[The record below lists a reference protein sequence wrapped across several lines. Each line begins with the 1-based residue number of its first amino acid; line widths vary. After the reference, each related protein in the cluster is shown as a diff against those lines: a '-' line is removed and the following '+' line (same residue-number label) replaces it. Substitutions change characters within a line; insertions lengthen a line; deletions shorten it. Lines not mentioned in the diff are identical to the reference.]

1 MAASSH
7 PVVPETIHQQPVI
20 NESGRPPGHDP
31 GSTTTSKGPTQSQR
45 PLDPRNNI
53 DDYSRVML
61 QYTQRRMSTFCDMDE
76 GRGSPGGS
84 SNSSNSSNSS
94 SRSSD
99 VSSSLS
105 GDTAVSNPH
114 KEAVDRVQ
122 F

>member
-1 MAASSH
+1 MAASSQ
-7 PVVPETIHQQPVI
+7 PAAPETIHQQTVI
-20 NESGRPPGHDP
+20 NESGRPPGPDP
-31 GSTTTSKGPTQSQR
+31 GLATTNKRLTQTQR

-53 DDYSRVML
+53 DDYNRVML

-76 GRGSPGGS
+76 GRGSPSG
-84 SNSSNSSNSS
+84 SSNSS

-99 VSSSLS
+99 ASSSLS

-114 KEAVDRVQ
+114 KEAVDRLQ

>member
-7 PVVPETIHQQPVI
+7 PVVPENIHQQTVI
-20 NESGRPPGHDP
+20 NESGRPPGPDP
-31 GSTTTSKGPTQSQR
+31 GSTTTSRGPTQTQR

-53 DDYSRVML
+53 EDYNRVML

-76 GRGSPGGS
+76 GHGSPSG
-84 SNSSNSSNSS
+84 SSNSSNSS

-99 VSSSLS
+99 ASSSLS
-105 GDTAVSNPH
+105 GDTAVSNPQ
-114 KEAVDRVQ
+114 KEAVDRLQ